1 MKVMQ
6 SRYFSFFL
14 LISFFFLNVNKSFSE
29 DEFPPLDF
37 NKDQNEIVQNALTSC
52 KDVNF
57 ENLLNS
63 RKAKLGVNE
72 PDKSI
77 NKKKKLDNSLGIE
90 VSRSI
95 ETIYTPEQSLN
106 NVNKLLSSIKDDRLY
121 PAIKYYIIKDFAFYE
136 SGLCKSLKNHFD
148 TYKVYKEFY
157 SKTKNKELDPIYEN
171 QNNLNFFY
179 KNSSSARK
187 RLLLAI
193 QSKKRL
199 LEKEQFLLENLKIFK
214 KTYI

>member
-1 MKVMQ
+1 MKDMQ
-6 SRYFSFFL
+6 SRYFSFFF
-14 LISFFFLNVNKSFSE
+14 LISFFFINGNKSFSE
-29 DEFPPLDF
+29 DEFPSLDL
-37 NKDQNEIVQNALTSC
+37 NKDQNKIVQNALTSC

-63 RKAKLGVNE
+63 RKEKLGVSE
-72 PDKSI
+72 PDKTI
-77 NKKKKLDNSLGIE
+77 NKKKQLDNSLGIE

-95 ETIYTPEQSLN
+95 ETIYTPKQSLD
-106 NVNKLLSSIKDDRLY
+106 NVNKILSSIKDDRLY

-136 SGLCKSLKNHFD
+136 SGLCKSLKSHFD

-157 SKTKNKELDPIYEN
+157 LKTKNKELDPIYEN
-171 QNNLNFFY
+171 ENNLNFFY
-179 KNSSSARK
+179 KNSSAARK

-199 LEKEQFLLENLKIFK
+199 LEKEQFLLKNLRIFAE
-214 KTYI
+214 TYI

>member
-1 MKVMQ
+1 MQ
-6 SRYFSFFL
+6 NRYFSFFL
-14 LISFFFLNVNKSFSE
+14 LISLFFLNVNKSFSE
-29 DEFPPLDF
+29 DEFPPLDL

-63 RKAKLGVNE
+63 RKEKLGVSE
-72 PDKSI
+72 PDKTI
-77 NKKKKLDNSLGIE
+77 NKKIELDNSLGIE

-95 ETIYTPEQSLN
+95 ETIYTPEQSLD
-106 NVNKLLSSIKDDRLY
+106 NVNKILSSIKDDRLY

-157 SKTKNKELDPIYEN
+157 LKTKNKELDPIYEN
-171 QNNLNFFY
+171 ENNLNFFY

-193 QSKKRL
+193 QSRKRL

>member
-1 MKVMQ
+1 MQ
-6 SRYFSFFL
+6 NRYFSFFL
-14 LISFFFLNVNKSFSE
+14 LISLFFLNVNKSFSE
-29 DEFPPLDF
+29 DEFPPLDL

-63 RKAKLGVNE
+63 RKEKLGVSE
-72 PDKSI
+72 PDKTI
-77 NKKKKLDNSLGIE
+77 NKKKQLDNSLGIE

-95 ETIYTPEQSLN
+95 ETIYTPEQSLD
-106 NVNKLLSSIKDDRLY
+106 NVNKILSSIKDDRLY

-157 SKTKNKELDPIYEN
+157 LKTKNKELDPIYEN
-171 QNNLNFFY
+171 ENNLNFFY